1 VAATN
6 SMTAFGEYLR
16 AQRRL
21 ARLTLRDLAGLA
33 NVSNPYLSQ
42 IERGLHQP
50 SVKVIKAL
58 AEALNVSAETL
69 LAHAAGLD
77 ADVDVSDGEVDTEIA
92 IRNDPRLTASQKE
105 ALLSVYRSFLADSTP
120 RNENR

>member
-1 VAATN
+1 
-6 SMTAFGEYLR
+6 MTAFGEYLR

-21 ARLTLRDLAGLA
+21 ARLTLRDLAGMA

-58 AEALNVSAETL
+58 ADALNVSAETL

-77 ADVDVSDGEVDTEIA
+77 AEGAIDADAAIDTEIA
-92 IRNDPRLTASQKE
+92 IRNDPRLTPSQKE
-105 ALLSVYRSFLADSTP
+105 ALLSVYRSFLADAPT
-120 RNENR
+120 RNEH